1 MFSDKTGTLTCNQME
16 FKQCSV
22 NNVVYGEPLKEIT
35 GLEKTVPLETV
46 AEILKNEDETEDKL
60 KLREFFL
67 LCSLCHS
74 VVPDL
79 DKKTNTVVFQ
89 VNIDN

>member
-1 MFSDKTGTLTCNQME
+1 MEFVFSDKTGTLTCNQME

-22 NNVVYGEPLKEIT
+22 NNVVYGESLKEDS
-35 GLEKTVPLETV
+35 GLDQTIPLDRV
-46 AEILKNEDETEDKL
+46 VEILSSEEKSENKS

-74 VVPDL
+74 VLPNFDQN
-79 DKKTNTVVFQ
+79 TNTVVFQ
-89 VNIDN
+89 V